1 MKNKISRRQ
10 FLQVASASAAAL
22 LLASCSG
29 NSASSVSSSSVASS
43 AASSVAASSET
54 ASSAAASSEAASTVT
69 TTGKTLVVY
78 FSATGTTQG
87 VAQTIADTVGADLFE
102 VVPSDPYTSD
112 DLNWT
117 NNDSRVSHE
126 HNDEGLR
133 AVALESTDVDGWDD
147 YDTVFIGYPIWW
159 GIAAWPMSSFVAVN
173 DFTGKTV
180 IPFCTSASSGI
191 GQSGDLLAELAG
203 TGNWLDGYR
212 FSSSTTANDIT
223 TLTESLNL

>member
-10 FLQVASASAAAL
+10 FLQAAGASAAAL

-29 NSASSVSSSSVASS
+29 NSASSVSSSPV
-43 AASSVAASSET
+43 
-54 ASSAAASSEAASTVT
+54 ASSEAASTVV

-112 DLNWT
+112 DLTWT
-117 NNDSRVSHE
+117 NNDSRVSRE
-126 HNDEGLR
+126 HNNEDLR
-133 AVALESTDVDGWDD
+133 AVALENTDVDGWDA

-159 GIAAWPMSSFVAVN
+159 GIAAWPMSSFVSAN
-173 DFTGKTV
+173 DFSGKNV
-180 IPFCTSASSGI
+180 VPFCTSLSSGI
-191 GQSGDLLAELAG
+191 GQSGKLLAELAG
-203 TGNWLDGYR
+203 TGSWLDGYR
-212 FSSSTTANDIT
+212 FSSSTTANDIAA
-223 TLTESLNL
+223 LAESLSL

>member
-10 FLQVASASAAAL
+10 FLQVAGASAAAL

-43 AASSVAASSET
+43 AASSVAASSE
-54 ASSAAASSEAASTVT
+54 AASSTVT

-78 FSATGTTQG
+78 FSATGTTEG
-87 VAQTIADTVGADLFE
+87 VAQAIADTVGADLFE

-112 DLNWT
+112 DLTWT
-117 NNDSRVSHE
+117 NNDSRVSRE

-180 IPFCTSASSGI
+180 IPFCTSTSSGI
-191 GQSGDLLAELAG
+191 GQSGELLAELAG
-203 TGNWLDGYR
+203 TGSWLDGYR
-212 FSSSTTANDIT
+212 FSSSTTANDIAA
-223 TLTESLNL
+223 LAESLSL